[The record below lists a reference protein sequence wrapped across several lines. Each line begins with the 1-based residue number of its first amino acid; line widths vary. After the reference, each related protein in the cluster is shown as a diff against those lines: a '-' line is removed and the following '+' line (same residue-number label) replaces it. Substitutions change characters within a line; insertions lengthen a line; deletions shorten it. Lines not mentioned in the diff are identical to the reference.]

1 MGYGLS
7 GVVGSIGG
15 GWLVASLG
23 YQALFIAALA
33 AALASALCAWQSRRL
48 DLTATG

>member
-1 MGYGLS
+1 MP

-23 YQALFIAALA
+23 YEALFIAAIA

-48 DLTATG
+48 DSTAIG